1 MNQQKHNTYNGT
13 YEKTN
18 RTFIPKLIVHGI
30 AKVHKVQNQEKQ
42 FESLFDARSVFA
54 DSNGD
59 SGLDFIGNSW
69 TSGVVFLL
77 FIIHRLNLKLISIS
91 IALF

>member
-42 FESLFDARSVFA
+42 FDSLFDARSVFA

-59 SGLDFIGNSW
+59 SGLDFIGNSG
-69 TSGVVFLL
+69 TSGVVFLF
-77 FIIHRLNLKLISIS
+77 FIILNLKLISIF